1 MIEFVWRH
9 SIARHKKTPVRRK
22 HLGDRPISYTGR
34 VIGDF
39 DLNFVAMATGMVVVE
54 FV

>member
-1 MIEFVWRH
+1 VIEFVWRH
-9 SIARHKKTPVRRK
+9 SIARPRKPPVNRK

-39 DLNFVAMATGMVVVE
+39 DLNFVAVATGMVVVE